1 MPRKKAKNKT
11 KKTKA
16 PQKAKKETKKAK
28 KGKSLVSDKKFE
40 AKIKELIK
48 RGKEKGFV
56 TEKEILELFPKI
68 ETNIELLEKIAEE
81 LDLVGIEIKSS
92 GELWDL
98 NEELSDENI
107 EKELEKLSEEELAPH
122 IQQYLKEIN
131 KIPLLTPEE
140 EKELA
145 KRAAQGDKDAR
156 ERLIKSNL
164 RLVFSIAKKYY
175 GRSKKLSFMD
185 LVQEGTMGLIKAID
199 RFDWRKGFKL
209 STYAT
214 WWIRQAITRA
224 MADHAR
230 TVRLPVHIIEQL
242 YRLNKAK
249 KRLMEQLG
257 REPTPEELAQECK
270 IPERKLHRLLKLTY
284 DVTSLEKP
292 VGEGETELKELIK
305 DERSYSP
312 EREASLEILR
322 KKLLEA
328 IEDLPPKEKRIIMLR
343 YGLEDGVYH
352 TLEEI
357 GKIFGITRERVR
369 QLEIKALEKLKN
381 HGIIL
386 EIKNYL

>member
-1 MPRKKAKNKT
+1 MPKKRKI
-11 KKTKA
+11 KKPKE
-16 PQKAKKETKKAK
+16 KKKKRTPKGFLSKLKVLIK
-28 KGKSLVSDKKFE
+28 KGKKT
-40 AKIKELIK
+40 
-48 RGKEKGFV
+48 GFV
-56 TEKEILELFPKI
+56 TEKEILDLFPKI
-68 ETNIELLEKIAEE
+68 EDNIELLEKIAEE
-81 LDLVGIEIKSS
+81 LDLAGIEIKSS
-92 GELWDL
+92 GELWAL
-98 NEELSDENI
+98 NEELDEENI
-107 EKELEKLSEEELAPH
+107 QKEIEKLSEEEISPQ

-145 KRAAQGDKDAR
+145 KRAAQGDENAR

-185 LVQEGTMGLIKAID
+185 LVQEGTLGLVKAID
-199 RFDWRKGFKL
+199 RFDYRKGFKL

-224 MADHAR
+224 MADYAR

-242 YRLNKAK
+242 YRLNKVK
-249 KRLMEQLG
+249 KRLMEELG

-270 IPERKLHRLLKLTY
+270 IPERKVHKLLKLAY

-292 VGEGETELKELIK
+292 IGEGETELKELIK
-305 DERSYSP
+305 DEASLSP
-312 EREASLEILR
+312 TREASIEIL
-322 KKLLEA
+322 KKRLLEA

-343 YGLEDGVYH
+343 YGLEDGIVH

-369 QLEIKALEKLKN
+369 QLELKALERLKN
-381 HGIIL
+381 HNIVL
-386 EIKNYL
+386 ELKNYY